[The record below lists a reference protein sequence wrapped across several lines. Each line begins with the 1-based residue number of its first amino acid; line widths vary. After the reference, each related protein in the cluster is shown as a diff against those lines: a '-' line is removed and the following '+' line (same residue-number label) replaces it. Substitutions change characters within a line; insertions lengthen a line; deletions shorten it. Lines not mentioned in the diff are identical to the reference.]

1 MRNRNNR
8 TTANDTYGIKPIRSN
23 PFFPGEPKQLSNA
36 IGVVWRELATSLN
49 SLIDAFNGVDTG
61 DGGNGNRWRGGID
74 TTDDI
79 IIDDS
84 DAGLVLK
91 SPDGDYWRI
100 QVTDLGAL
108 TVTNLGA
115 TKP

>member
-1 MRNRNNR
+1 M
-8 TTANDTYGIKPIRSN
+8 KIRPN
-23 PFFPGEPKQLSNA
+23 PFFPGESKPLSNA
-36 IGVVWRELATSLN
+36 IGVVWRELATSVN

-84 DAGLVLK
+84 DSGLVLK
-91 SPDGDYWRI
+91 DTDGVYWRVQI
-100 QVTDLGAL
+100 STAGAL
-108 TVTNLGA
+108 TTTSLGT

>member
-1 MRNRNNR
+1 MN
-8 TTANDTYGIKPIRSN
+8 KIRPN
-23 PFFPGEPKQLSNA
+23 PFFPGEAKPLGNA
-36 IGVVWRELATSLN
+36 LGVLWRELATAIN
-49 SLIDAFNGVDTG
+49 QIIDAINGTESTTG
-61 DGGNGNRWRGGID
+61 GNRWRGGID
-74 TTDDI
+74 TADDI

-100 QVTDLGAL
+100 QVTNAGAL
-108 TVTNLGA
+108 TITNLGA

>member
-1 MRNRNNR
+1 MKIRANPLFP
-8 TTANDTYGIKPIRSN
+8 NDT
-23 PFFPGEPKQLSNA
+23 KQLSRELG
-36 IGVVWRELATSLN
+36 ILWRELATMVN
-49 SLIDAFNGVDTG
+49 SSIAETVSSGGRNRNGQGV
-61 DGGNGNRWRGGID
+61 D
-74 TTDDI
+74 TTDDV

-100 QVTDLGAL
+100 QVTNLGVL
-108 TVTNLGA
+108 TITNLGA

>member
-1 MRNRNNR
+1 MSKIRPNPLFPV
-8 TTANDTYGIKPIRSN
+8 DVKP
-23 PFFPGEPKQLSNA
+23 LSREL
-36 IGVVWRELATSLN
+36 GVLWRELATN
-49 SLIDAFNGVDTG
+49 VNATQDLIA
-61 DGGNGNRWRGGID
+61 GNGGTGNRFHGGVD

-84 DAGLVLK
+84 DSGLVLK
-91 SPDGDYWRI
+91 SPDGTYWRI

-108 TVTNLGA
+108 TITNLGA

>member
-1 MRNRNNR
+1 MKIRQNPIFP
-8 TTANDTYGIKPIRSN
+8 TTPIELVR
-23 PFFPGEPKQLSNA
+23 ELS
-36 IGVVWRELATSLN
+36 VLWRELATSLN
-49 SLIDAFNGVDTG
+49 ALLVAFEGLETSG
-61 DGGNGNRWRGGID
+61 GGGGNRNRWGSGVD
-74 TTDDI
+74 TTDDV

-84 DAGLVLK
+84 DSGLVLK

-100 QVTDLGAL
+100 QVTNAGAL

>member
-1 MRNRNNR
+1 MKIRQNPIFP
-8 TTANDTYGIKPIRSN
+8 TTPIELVR
-23 PFFPGEPKQLSNA
+23 ELS
-36 IGVVWRELATSLN
+36 VLWRELATSLN
-49 SLIDAFNGVDTG
+49 ALLVAFQGLDTS
-61 DGGNGNRWRGGID
+61 GGNQNRWGSGVD
-74 TTDDI
+74 TTDDV

-91 SPDGDYWRI
+91 SPDGDYWRV
-100 QVTDLGAL
+100 QVTNAGAL

>member
-1 MRNRNNR
+1 MKLRVNPLFP
-8 TTANDTYGIKPIRSN
+8 NDT
-23 PFFPGEPKQLSNA
+23 KQLSRELG
-36 IGVVWRELATSLN
+36 ILWRELAT
-49 SLIDAFNGVDTG
+49 IVNGNIADTIADTG
-61 DGGNGNRWRGGID
+61 SSRNRNGSD

-79 IIDDS
+79 IIDNA

-100 QVTDLGAL
+100 QVTNLGAL
-108 TVTNLGA
+108 TITNLGA

>member
-1 MRNRNNR
+1 MKLRVNPLFP
-8 TTANDTYGIKPIRSN
+8 NDT
-23 PFFPGEPKQLSNA
+23 KQLSRELG
-36 IGVVWRELATSLN
+36 ILWRELATMLN
-49 SLIDAFNGVDTG
+49 NSIAETVSGGGRNRNGQGV
-61 DGGNGNRWRGGID
+61 D

-84 DAGLVLK
+84 DSGLVLK

-100 QVTDLGAL
+100 QVTNLGAL
-108 TVTNLGA
+108 TITNLGA

>member
-1 MRNRNNR
+1 MSKIRPNPLFPV
-8 TTANDTYGIKPIRSN
+8 DVKP
-23 PFFPGEPKQLSNA
+23 LSREL
-36 IGVVWRELATSLN
+36 GVLWRELATN
-49 SLIDAFNGVDTG
+49 VNATQDLID
-61 DGGNGNRWRGGID
+61 GNGGTGNRFRGWVD
-74 TTDDI
+74 TTDDV

-84 DAGLVLK
+84 DSGLVLK

-108 TVTNLGA
+108 TITNLGA

>member
-1 MRNRNNR
+1 MKIRQNPIFP
-8 TTANDTYGIKPIRSN
+8 TTPIELVR
-23 PFFPGEPKQLSNA
+23 ELS
-36 IGVVWRELATSLN
+36 VLWRELATSLN
-49 SLIDAFNGVDTG
+49 ALLVAFEGLDISA
-61 DGGNGNRWRGGID
+61 GNQNRWGSGVD
-74 TTDDI
+74 TTDDV

-100 QVTDLGAL
+100 QVTNAGAL